1 MGSLRTLDNNW
12 YIDVN
17 HFARNTG
24 WAHSLMEFYSLY
36 AGIGFLGLLLLLAWW
51 SARRDHD
58 PTVAVARV
66 FWAAGGTAVAWMFS
80 SMLFKPLVA
89 ERRPYWTLHGMEVLL
104 AKSQEFSFPSG
115 HATIA
120 GAVLAGLWL
129 ARRRILASI
138 ATVAGLLLA
147 FGRVYVGV
155 HYPWDVVAG
164 VIWGAAF
171 IIILSP
177 IAVRI
182 IAWFTALF
190 LGTPLAF
197 LVASHPRSSGQT
209 ITSVRQRTQA

>member
-1 MGSLRTLDNNW
+1 MGSLRTLDNSW

-17 HFARNTG
+17 HFARTTG
-24 WAHSLMEFYSLY
+24 WAHSFMEFYALY
-36 AGIGFLGLLLLLAWW
+36 AGIAFLGLLLLAAWW
-51 SARRDHD
+51 SARHDHD
-58 PTVAVARV
+58 PAVAVARV
-66 FWAAGGTAVAWMFS
+66 LWAAGGTVLAWMCS
-80 SMLFKPLVA
+80 SLLFKPLIG

-104 AKSQEFSFPSG
+104 AKTQEFSFPSG

-120 GAVLAGLWL
+120 GAVIAGLWL

-164 VIWGAAF
+164 FIWGAAF
-171 IIILSP
+171 IMVLSP

-190 LGTPLAF
+190 LGTPLAS
-197 LVASHPRSSGQT
+197 LVVARQGASGQT
-209 ITSVRQRTQA
+209 ITSVRQGTRA

>member
-24 WAHSLMEFYSLY
+24 WAHSFMAFYSLY
-36 AGIGFLGLLLLLAWW
+36 AGIGFLGLLLVLAWW

-66 FWAAGGTAVAWMFS
+66 FWAAGGTVMAWMFA

-155 HYPWDVVAG
+155 HYPWDVVAA

-182 IAWFTALF
+182 ISWFTALF